1 MSGFVDWLLQY
12 INYFPVAAFIALLL
26 AGVNVPI
33 SEDLIIITGA
43 LICSDNK
50 TLLFPTLISIYSA
63 VVISD
68 FVCYWLGVGIR
79 RGILKT
85 QFAVWLFSPKIV
97 DKIQYF
103 LDKFG
108 IFTFIVCRFI
118 PFGVRNTLFMSSGLT
133 GLKLKR
139 FALYDI
145 PAALISVSTLF
156 FLVYYFGDVI
166 KKPFEIVGLILFIMF
181 FSVVGLLILRI
192 VRHFIRQG
200 KKVNEP

>member
-1 MSGFVDWLLQY
+1 MDWLIQY
-12 INYFPVAAFIALLL
+12 THYFPVAAFIALLL

-43 LICSDNK
+43 LICTDNK
-50 TLLFPTLISIYSA
+50 TLLFPTLVCIYSA
-63 VVISD
+63 VIISD
-68 FVCYWLGVGIR
+68 FICYWLGVGIR

-85 QFAVWLFSPKIV
+85 QFAVWLFSPKVV

-139 FALYDI
+139 FILYDI
-145 PAALISVSTLF
+145 PAAIISVSTLI
-156 FLVYYFGDVI
+156 FLVYHFGDII
-166 KKPFEIVGLILFIMF
+166 KKPFEIVGLILFVMLF
-181 FSVVGLLILRI
+181 LVVALLILRI
-192 VRHFIRQG
+192 VRHLIHQR
-200 KKVNEP
+200 KKINEP